1 MVVLFLLEARCSFKR
16 ENKMSKGQLQSWL
29 DEDWVRIGADGSI
42 KENVGIEKNQKEN
55 LNVYQGTKQI
65 ALVKKKEQG

>member
-1 MVVLFLLEARCSFKR
+1 MVVLFLLEARCSLKR

-42 KENVGIEKNQKEN
+42 KENAGIEKIRRK
-55 LNVYQGTKQI
+55 T
-65 ALVKKKEQG
+65 